1 VTEDEELSPI
11 VTLDLRTI
19 RIRLEELDGDLT
31 MLVDD
36 GDVEVEFSSG
46 TCGTWEEAIVGAQRL
61 ASTALA
67 FAEALRTRRP
77 GRALTSVGGRP

>member
-46 TCGTWEEAIVGAQRL
+46 TGGTWEEAIVGAQRL
-61 ASTALA
+61 ASTTLA
-67 FAEALRTRRP
+67 FAEALRSRRP
-77 GRALTSVGGRP
+77 SRRLASAGL